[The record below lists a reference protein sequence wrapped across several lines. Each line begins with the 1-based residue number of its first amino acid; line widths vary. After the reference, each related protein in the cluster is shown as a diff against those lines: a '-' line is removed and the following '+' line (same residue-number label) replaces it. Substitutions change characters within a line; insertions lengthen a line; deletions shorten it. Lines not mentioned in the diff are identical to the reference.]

1 MILIGNLMHVIY
13 DEIFIVKIRKLKDD
27 IKSSVERLVDGY
39 MARKRNE
46 SSLLK
51 KFEMA
56 INEIYDPTR

>member
-1 MILIGNLMHVIY
+1 MHVIY